1 MYMLDKYLATSNHVA
16 LEEKGLQQTTTK
28 VGTRSASAQLALKKH
43 VDVKE
48 IGWIKVV
55 K

>member
-1 MYMLDKYLATSNHVA
+1 MDIKINLMEQKS
-16 LEEKGLQQTTTK
+16 G
-28 VGTRSASAQLALKKH
+28 KKH